1 MSDEGK
7 RKGLGRGLA
16 ALLGED
22 PAAPPAAANAEGE
35 RAAARQVSLP
45 IEHLVPNRYQ
55 PRTRFD
61 EDALAQLADSIRE
74 KGIIQPIVVRRTKE
88 AQRYEIVAG
97 ERRWRAA
104 QRAQLHQVPVVIRDF
119 SDAEALEIAILE
131 NIQRQDLNA
140 VEEALAYRRLQR
152 EFNYTQEQLGQALG
166 KSRSHIANT
175 LRLLGLPETV
185 RQLVVDGKLT
195 AGHARTLVAAEQPE
209 RLARR
214 IVAEGLNVRQA
225 EELVADEKS
234 MKAGAKP
241 KAGGSGG
248 SGVPAAGA
256 KDADT
261 LALESSLS
269 DQLGLKVTITLDGG
283 GEAGELR
290 IAFKDFD
297 QLDDLCR
304 RLSR

>member
-22 PAAPPAAANAEGE
+22 PAAPPAATTVEGK
-35 RAAARQVSLP
+35 RAPQQLALP
-45 IEHLVPNRYQ
+45 IEHLVPNRFQ
-55 PRTRFD
+55 PRTKFD
-61 EDALAQLADSIRE
+61 EEALSQLADSIRE
-74 KGIIQPIVVRRTKE
+74 KGIIQPIVVRRAKE

-104 QRAQLHQVPVVIRDF
+104 QRAQLHQVPVVVRDF

-131 NIQRQDLNA
+131 NVQRQDLNA

-175 LRLLGLPETV
+175 LRLLGLPEMV
-185 RQLVVDGKLT
+185 RGLIVDGKLT
-195 AGHARTLVAAEQPE
+195 AGHARTLVAADQPE
-209 RLARR
+209 VLARR

-225 EELVADEKS
+225 EELVAGEKS
-234 MKAGAKP
+234 AKP
-241 KAGGSGG
+241 GQKSRPGGAGGGG
-248 SGVPAAGA
+248 SAAAGD

-261 LALESSLS
+261 LALENSLS
-269 DQLGLKVTITLDGG
+269 EQLGLKVAIVLGGG
-283 GEAGELR
+283 GESGELR
-290 IAFKDFD
+290 ISFKDFD

>member
-16 ALLGED
+16 ALLGEE
-22 PAAPPAAANAEGE
+22 PAPSAAVAAGEGE
-35 RAAARQVSLP
+35 RLQRQLALP

-55 PRTRFD
+55 PRTKFD
-61 EDALAQLADSIRE
+61 EEALAQLTESIRE
-74 KGIIQPIVVRRTKE
+74 KGIIQPIVVRRAKE
-88 AQRYEIVAG
+88 PQRYEIVAG

-104 QRAQLHQVPVVIRDF
+104 QRAQLHQVPVVVRDF

-140 VEEALAYRRLQR
+140 MEEALAYRRLQR

-185 RQLVVDGKLT
+185 RNLVVDGKLT

-234 MKAGAKP
+234 VKTGARP
-241 KAGGSGG
+241 KGGAAAATAAP
-248 SGVPAAGA
+248 PAD

-269 DQLGLKVTITLDGG
+269 DQLGLKVSIALEGG
-283 GEAGELR
+283 KESGELR

>member
-1 MSDEGK
+1 MSEEGK

-22 PAAPPAAANAEGE
+22 PATPVGTPDID
-35 RAAARQVSLP
+35 RATPRQLSLP

-61 EDALAQLADSIRE
+61 EEALAQLADSIRE
-74 KGIIQPIVVRRTKE
+74 KGIIQPIVVRRAKE

-104 QRAQLHQVPVVIRDF
+104 QRAQLHQVPVVVRDF

-175 LRLLGLPETV
+175 MRLLGLPETV

-195 AGHARTLVAAEQPE
+195 AGHARTLVAADQPE
-209 RLARR
+209 TLARR

-234 MKAGAKP
+234 GKAGARP
-241 KAGGSGG
+241 KAGGS
-248 SGVPAAGA
+248 AAAPKGAA

-269 DQLGLKVTITLDGG
+269 DQLGLKVTIALDGG
-283 GEAGELR
+283 KESGELR
-290 IAFKDFD
+290 VAFRDFD

>member
-1 MSDEGK
+1 MTDEGK

-22 PAAPPAAANAEGE
+22 PVAPAASADTDRAAP
-35 RAAARQVSLP
+35 RQLSLP

-55 PRTRFD
+55 PRTKFD
-61 EDALAQLADSIRE
+61 EEALAQLADSIRE
-74 KGIIQPIVVRRTKE
+74 KGIIQPIVVRRAKE

-104 QRAQLHQVPVVIRDF
+104 QRAQLHQVPVVVRDF

-185 RQLVVDGKLT
+185 RTMIVDGKLT
-195 AGHARTLVAAEQPE
+195 AGHARTLVAADQPE
-209 RLARR
+209 SLARR
-214 IVAEGLNVRQA
+214 IVSEGLNVRQA
-225 EELVADEKS
+225 EELVAGEKS
-234 MKAGAKP
+234 AKAGAKP
-241 KAGGSGG
+241 KAGGSA
-248 SGVPAAGA
+248 PRPE

-261 LALESSLS
+261 LALETSLS
-269 DQLGLKVTITLDGG
+269 DQLGLKVAIALDGQ

-290 IAFKDFD
+290 ISFKDFD

>member
-22 PAAPPAAANAEGE
+22 QAAPAASVESD
-35 RAAARQVSLP
+35 RAPRQLSLP

-61 EDALAQLADSIRE
+61 EEALAQLADSIRE
-74 KGIIQPIVVRRTKE
+74 KGIIQPIVVRRAKE
-88 AQRYEIVAG
+88 AHRYEIVAG

-104 QRAQLHQVPVVIRDF
+104 QQAQLHQVPVVVRDF

-152 EFNYTQEQLGQALG
+152 EFNYTQEQLAQALG

-175 LRLLGLPETV
+175 MRLLGLPETV

-195 AGHARTLVAAEQPE
+195 AGHARTLVAADQPE
-209 RLARR
+209 MLARR
-214 IVAEGLNVRQA
+214 MVAEGLNVRQA
-225 EELVADEKS
+225 EELVAGEKS
-234 MKAGAKP
+234 LKSGPKSKAGPPGGGAAP
-241 KAGGSGG
+241 KAD
-248 SGVPAAGA
+248 

-269 DQLGLKVTITLDGG
+269 DQLGLKVAIALDGG

-290 IAFKDFD
+290 ISFKDFD

>member
-22 PAAPPAAANAEGE
+22 PAAPPAATEAD
-35 RAAARQVSLP
+35 RAAPRQLSLP

-55 PRTRFD
+55 PRTKFD
-61 EDALAQLADSIRE
+61 EEALAQLADSIRE
-74 KGIIQPIVVRRTKE
+74 KGIIQPIVVRRAKE

-104 QRAQLHQVPVVIRDF
+104 QRAQLHQVPVVVRDF

-185 RQLVVDGKLT
+185 RTMIVDGKLT
-195 AGHARTLVAAEQPE
+195 AGHARTLVAADQPE
-209 RLARR
+209 SLARR
-214 IVAEGLNVRQA
+214 IVSDGRNVRQA
-225 EELVADEKS
+225 EELG
-234 MKAGAKP
+234 AG
-241 KAGGSGG
+241 
-248 SGVPAAGA
+248 
-256 KDADT
+256 
-261 LALESSLS
+261 
-269 DQLGLKVTITLDGG
+269 Q

-290 IAFKDFD
+290 ISFKDFD

>member
-1 MSDEGK
+1 MSEEGK

-22 PAAPPAAANAEGE
+22 PATPPATAGE
-35 RAAARQVSLP
+35 ADRAAPRQLSLP

-74 KGIIQPIVVRRTKE
+74 KGIIQPIVVRRSKE

-104 QRAQLHQVPVVIRDF
+104 QRAQLHQVPVVVRDF

-185 RQLVVDGKLT
+185 RAMIADGKLT

-209 RLARR
+209 TLARR

-225 EELVADEKS
+225 EELVAGEKS
-234 MKAGAKP
+234 V
-241 KAGGSGG
+241 KAGGKSKPG
-248 SGVPAAGA
+248 AAGTA
-256 KDADT
+256 VAPRPDKDADT

-269 DQLGLKVTITLDGG
+269 DQLGLKVAIALDGR

-290 IAFKDFD
+290 ISFKDFD

>member
-22 PAAPPAAANAEGE
+22 PAVAPAAGAGE
-35 RAAARQVSLP
+35 SRRAPQQLALP

-55 PRTRFD
+55 PRTKFD
-61 EDALAQLADSIRE
+61 EESLAQLADSIRE
-74 KGIIQPIVVRRTKE
+74 KGIIQPIVVRRAKE

-104 QRAQLHQVPVVIRDF
+104 QRAQLHQVPVVVRDF

-131 NIQRQDLNA
+131 NVQRQDLNA

-175 LRLLGLPETV
+175 LRLLVLPEMV
-185 RQLVVDGKLT
+185 RGLIVDGKLT
-195 AGHARTLVAAEQPE
+195 AGHARTLVAADQPE
-209 RLARR
+209 VLARR

-225 EELVADEKS
+225 EELVAGEKS
-234 MKAGAKP
+234 TRSGQKP
-241 KAGGSGG
+241 KPGGAGGGG
-248 SGVPAAGA
+248 PASADD

-261 LALESSLS
+261 LALENSLS
-269 DQLGLKVTITLDGG
+269 EQLGLKVAIVLGGG

>member
-22 PAAPPAAANAEGE
+22 PAAPAAMSGE
-35 RAAARQVSLP
+35 ADRAAPRQLSLP

-74 KGIIQPIVVRRTKE
+74 KGIIQPIVVRRSKE

-104 QRAQLHQVPVVIRDF
+104 QRAQLHQVPVVVRDF

-185 RQLVVDGKLT
+185 RAMIADGKLT

-209 RLARR
+209 TLARR

-225 EELVADEKS
+225 EELVAGEKS
-234 MKAGAKP
+234 V
-241 KAGGSGG
+241 KAGGKPKPG
-248 SGVPAAGA
+248 SAGTA
-256 KDADT
+256 VAPRPDKDADT

-269 DQLGLKVTITLDGG
+269 DQLGLKVAIALDGR

-290 IAFKDFD
+290 MSFKDFD

>member
-22 PAAPPAAANAEGE
+22 PAAPPATSDQD
-35 RAAARQVSLP
+35 RATPRQLSLP

-74 KGIIQPIVVRRTKE
+74 KGIIQPIVVRRAKE

-104 QRAQLHQVPVVIRDF
+104 QRAQLHQVPVVVRDF

-185 RQLVVDGKLT
+185 RTMVVDGKLT
-195 AGHARTLVAAEQPE
+195 AGHARTLVAADQPE
-209 RLARR
+209 TLARR

-225 EELVADEKS
+225 EELVAGEKS
-234 MKAGAKP
+234 VKTGAKP
-241 KAGGSGG
+241 KAGAPGG
-248 SGVPAAGA
+248 SAPRPE

-269 DQLGLKVTITLDGG
+269 DQLGLKVTIVLDGQ

-290 IAFKDFD
+290 ISFRDFD